1 MGEHVIGRVSDI
13 PAGERLIVTLEGRSV
28 GVFNVHGKFYAI
40 RNWCPHQAAP
50 LCRGAIK
57 GLLTASDPDHV
68 ELSRQGEILR
78 CPRHGWEF
86 DITNGASVFN
96 PHRMRARTYDVTI
109 EPDEDDPGIETYPV
123 QVERGRIVVHISRA
137 GTTTPARSDSQEVY
151 R

>member
-1 MGEHVIGRVSDI
+1 MSEHVVGRVSDI
-13 PAGERLIVTLEGRSV
+13 PIGARMIVTLEGRSI
-28 GVFNVHGKFYAI
+28 GVFNVNGKFYAL

-50 LCRGAIK
+50 LCQGAIK

-68 ELSRQGEILR
+68 EISRPGEILR

-86 DITNGASVFN
+86 DITNGASIFN

-109 EPDEDDPGIETYPV
+109 EPDDDDPSIETYPV
-123 QVERGRIVVHISRA
+123 AVERGRIVVHISRA
-137 GTTTPARSDSQEVY
+137 RTRPSARSDTEEVY

>member
-1 MGEHVIGRVSDI
+1 MGEHVVGRVSDI
-13 PAGERLIVTLEGRSV
+13 PTGERLIVTLEGRSI
-28 GVFNVHGKFYAI
+28 GVFNVNGRFYAL

-96 PHRMRARTYDVTI
+96 PHRMRARTYDITI
-109 EPDEDDPGIETYPV
+109 EPDDDDPSIETYPV
-123 QVERGRIVVHISRA
+123 EVERGRIVVHMSRA
-137 GTTTPARSDSQEVY
+137 GKRPSARYDTEEVD

>member
-1 MGEHVIGRVSDI
+1 MGEHVIGRVSDV
-13 PAGERLIVTLEGRSV
+13 PAGGRLIVTLEGRSV
-28 GVFNVHGKFYAI
+28 GVFNVHGRFYAL

-50 LCRGAIK
+50 LCQGAIK

-96 PHRMRARTYDVTI
+96 PHRMRAKTYDVTI
-109 EPDEDDPGIETYPV
+109 EPGEDDPNLETYPV
-123 QVERGRIVVHISRA
+123 DVERGRIVVRISRSEA
-137 GTTTPARSDSQEVY
+137 PAPARSDSQEAN